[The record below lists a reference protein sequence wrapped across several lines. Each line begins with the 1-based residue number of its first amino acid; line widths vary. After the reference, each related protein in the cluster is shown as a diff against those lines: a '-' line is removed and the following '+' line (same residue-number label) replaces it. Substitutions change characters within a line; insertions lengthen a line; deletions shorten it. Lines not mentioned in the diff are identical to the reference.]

1 MSLGKV
7 RSCYRRQMPVPYPT
21 PNVECYTWTPSH
33 HHLCLSA
40 GAQITSL
47 RMTSSCPDY
56 LHAGVSDYL
65 HAGVIDAGDVSLH
78 KQEMTDAQLVTV
90 SRCSRL
96 SCGIRVSPLQPPSRG
111 GTLSPSFLAEINQ
124 QQKRCFDW

>member
-90 SRCSRL
+90 GTVDSHVASECHL
-96 SCGIRVSPLQPPSRG
+96 CCPPPG
-111 GTLSPSFLAEINQ
+111 GGHFPRHSLP
-124 QQKRCFDW
+124 K